1 VNILAEIES
10 VEVVYRD
17 KDKRSFVINNVFD
30 YINSVV
36 YNPFTKNYTIKA
48 LYKKIVIP
56 KREIAQINI
65 TYAYVNDIS
74 EEETDDNSEDD

>member
-1 VNILAEIES
+1 MAEIES

-17 KDKRSFVINNVFD
+17 KDRGSFIIDNLMS
-30 YINSVV
+30 YINYVR

-48 LYKKIVIP
+48 LFEKYIIP

-65 TYAYVNDIS
+65 VYVNDIS
-74 EEETDDNSEDD
+74 EEEMNDDSEDD

>member
-1 VNILAEIES
+1 MAEIES

-17 KDKRSFVINNVFD
+17 KDRGSFVINNTLD
-30 YINSVV
+30 YINYVI

-48 LYKKIVIP
+48 LFQKIVIP

-65 TYAYVNDIS
+65 VYVNDIS
-74 EEETDDNSEDD
+74 EEEMNDDSEDD

>member
-1 VNILAEIES
+1 MAEIES

-17 KDKRSFVINNVFD
+17 KDRRSFVINNTLD
-30 YINSVV
+30 YINYVV

-48 LYKKIVIP
+48 LFQKIVIP

-65 TYAYVNDIS
+65 VYVNDIS
-74 EEETDDNSEDD
+74 EEEMNDDSEDD